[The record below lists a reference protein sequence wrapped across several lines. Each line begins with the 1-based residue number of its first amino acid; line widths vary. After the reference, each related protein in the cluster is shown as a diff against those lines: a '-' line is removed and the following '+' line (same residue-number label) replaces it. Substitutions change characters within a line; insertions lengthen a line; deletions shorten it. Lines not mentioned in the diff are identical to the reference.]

1 MDFNID
7 MSKRIAIVFGLA
19 AGFLVCL
26 ALPAHADRRAYGV
39 TYEAVTAP
47 QGELD
52 VETWS
57 TYAAAGEVDG
67 GPASKG
73 AREMVELEYGIT
85 DRWDAA
91 LYNMVDVVSGD
102 TASGYAGFK
111 IETRYR
117 PTQRGEWIVDPVFYL
132 EFQQLFR
139 GDANQ
144 TLEGKL
150 ILAKDFGP
158 VNAAVN
164 IAVEEERLEDKSWNT
179 ELEYA
184 AGVSY
189 ALSPAWMFG
198 AETFGA
204 AEREDEME
212 GGGTKARVWAG
223 PAVSWAGSGR
233 GALRGIWVTAAG
245 GAGLTS
251 DTADYY
257 ARLIVGF
264 QFH

>member
-1 MDFNID
+1 MH
-7 MSKRIAIVFGLA
+7 KRIAVAIGVA
-19 AGFLVCL
+19 AGFLVSL

-57 TYAAAGEVDG
+57 TYTPDGEVDG
-67 GPASKG
+67 SAASRG
-73 AREMVELEYGIT
+73 VREMIELEYGIT

-91 LYNMVDVVSGD
+91 LYNMLDIVSGD

-117 PTQRGEWIVDPVFYL
+117 PTQRGEWFVDPVFYV

-139 GDANQ
+139 GDAKQ

-150 ILAKDFGP
+150 ILAKDVGN

-164 IAVEEERLEDKSWNT
+164 VSIEEERLTDKTWNT

-189 ALSPAWMFG
+189 AFSPAWILG
-198 AETFGA
+198 AETFGK
-204 AEREDEME
+204 AEKDMDEME
-212 GGGTKARVWAG
+212 NRLWVGPALSWAGGGT
-223 PAVSWAGSGR
+223 GS
-233 GALRGIWVTAAG
+233 LRGIWVTLAG
-245 GAGLTS
+245 GAGLS
-251 DTADYY
+251 SGADAYY
-257 ARLIVGF
+257 ARLIVGL

>member
-1 MDFNID
+1 MK
-7 MSKRIAIVFGLA
+7 KRFAIAIGVA
-19 AGFLVCL
+19 VGFLISI

-57 TYAAAGEVDG
+57 TYAPTGEVDG

-73 AREMVELEYGIT
+73 AREMIELEYGIT

-91 LYNMVDVVSGD
+91 LYNMFDIVSGD

-111 IETRYR
+111 VETRYR
-117 PTQRGEWIVDPVFYL
+117 PTQRGEWFVDPVLYV
-132 EFQQLFR
+132 EFQQRFR

-144 TLEGKL
+144 SLEGKL
-150 ILAKDFGP
+150 ILAKDIGP
-158 VNAAVN
+158 VNVAAN
-164 IAVEEERLEDKSWNT
+164 LALEEERLTDKTWNT
-179 ELEYA
+179 ELEFA

-189 ALSPAWMFG
+189 AFSPAWIAG
-198 AETFGA
+198 AETFGVI
-204 AEREDEME
+204 ERENQMDMDETEARMWVGPALSWA
-212 GGGTKARVWAG
+212 GGGT
-223 PAVSWAGSGR
+223 
-233 GALRGIWVTAAG
+233 GALRGIWVTLAG
-245 GAGLTS
+245 GAGLT
-251 DTADYY
+251 DGADAYY
-257 ARLIVGF
+257 ARLIVGL